1 MLSVVI
7 ALYNEERRF
16 AQRYPDLR
24 AFLDSLDEPWELL
37 LVDDG
42 SADRTFDWMTRLA
55 AEDGRVRAL
64 QFERNM
70 GQGAALKLGMLSSRG
85 DIVLYTDAD
94 LPVELP
100 LVRPLIDRV
109 RAGCDVAVASRW
121 IGGAR
126 ILQAQPPLR
135 ARLGKVFYG
144 LIRALGLGSFHDV
157 NCGLKVYRGE
167 AVRVLFG
174 FVRSWRWAFNIEHLW
189 LARRFGYRV
198 DEVPTEWSH
207 RADSRVRVFHDC
219 LFTLWELGWIKAR
232 QWLGIYPRCRPGR
245 AETRG
250 PIRS

>member
-109 RAGCDVAVASRW
+109 R
-121 IGGAR
+121 
-126 ILQAQPPLR
+126 
-135 ARLGKVFYG
+135 
-144 LIRALGLGSFHDV
+144 
-157 NCGLKVYRGE
+157 
-167 AVRVLFG
+167 
-174 FVRSWRWAFNIEHLW
+174 
-189 LARRFGYRV
+189 RRFS
-198 DEVPTEWSH
+198 P
-207 RADSRVRVFHDC
+207 
-219 LFTLWELGWIKAR
+219 
-232 QWLGIYPRCRPGR
+232 
-245 AETRG
+245 
-250 PIRS
+250 